1 VHRAVWD
8 FQEDGYAFTKEPS
21 KIGRA
26 ITVRNTNNDTKII
39 KQLSATTSQKIL
51 GVMKNPIGN
60 QQDEIKRL
68 LEKSNHL
75 ATKLNLHALT
85 RMEAKLAY
93 ESFYLTALRY
103 SLSVTSINQ
112 IDLETIQKNMTS
124 TIISAMGFNRN
135 MPREVVFGARM
146 YQGLGLRHLYDLQGS
161 DGIRLLLQELN
172 TPGNSLATVI
182 KIALDIAQLEAGIQ
196 QPIMMDNRPLP
207 YIEWGWIPSIR
218 DFLLHIN
225 AVITNANDPQP
236 LFRQNDSY
244 LMDSPVIQRLSYK
257 EQILF
262 NRVRIFLQVECLS
275 DITDTTGKYI
285 LKAWTRHDVAKPSQ
299 STKRWPKQADAGTE
313 AWSIWK
319 KYLTLAFTNERLKLR
334 LPLGPWIKMNDS
346 REHYA
351 YWDDINE
358 NLITKTSEGSWASF
372 QVVKA
377 DR

>member
-93 ESFYLTALRY
+93 ESFYLPALRY

-124 TIISAMGFNRN
+124 TIRSAMGFNRN
-135 MPREVVFGARM
+135 MPREVVFGA
-146 YQGLGLRHLYDLQGS
+146 
-161 DGIRLLLQELN
+161 
-172 TPGNSLATVI
+172 
-182 KIALDIAQLEAGIQ
+182 
-196 QPIMMDNRPLP
+196 
-207 YIEWGWIPSIR
+207 
-218 DFLLHIN
+218 
-225 AVITNANDPQP
+225 
-236 LFRQNDSY
+236 
-244 LMDSPVIQRLSYK
+244 
-257 EQILF
+257 
-262 NRVRIFLQVECLS
+262 
-275 DITDTTGKYI
+275 
-285 LKAWTRHDVAKPSQ
+285 
-299 STKRWPKQADAGTE
+299 
-313 AWSIWK
+313 
-319 KYLTLAFTNERLKLR
+319 
-334 LPLGPWIKMNDS
+334 
-346 REHYA
+346 
-351 YWDDINE
+351 
-358 NLITKTSEGSWASF
+358 
-372 QVVKA
+372 
-377 DR
+377 